1 MEILFSKGKVIVEG
15 KIIRYPAARGKKVG
29 RKIVLGLVFCFILA
43 GACLC
48 LGQTLN
54 FREAKNELARL
65 ESQRDILQEE
75 IELLR
80 EESLLLHDNEYL
92 EIQARK
98 HLGMVR
104 PGEILFFV
112 GE

>member
-1 MEILFSKGKVIVEG
+1 MGQRL
-15 KIIRYPAARGKKVG
+15 
-29 RKIVLGLVFCFILA
+29 VLGLIFCFILA

-54 FREAKNELARL
+54 FREARDELARL
-65 ESQRDILQEE
+65 ERKRDMLQEE
-75 IELLR
+75 TELLR
-80 EESLLLHDNEYL
+80 EESLMLHDQEYI

>member
-1 MEILFSKGKVIVEG
+1 VKEKV
-15 KIIRYPAARGKKVG
+15 IRYPVPRRKKVG
-29 RKIVLGLVFCFILA
+29 QWLVLGLIFCFILA

-54 FREAKNELARL
+54 FREARDELARL
-65 ESQRDILQEE
+65 ERKRDMLQEE
-75 IELLR
+75 TELLR
-80 EESLLLHDNEYL
+80 EESLMLHDQEYI